1 VLIESTSFP
10 TKKPPDHANGQRAE
24 SQIPV
29 QGTIYVYRQTGPKS
43 RAIPGRILY
52 GAERI
57 IPRPGPRTARHP
69 DMVCVA
75 LISRGRG
82 FADSTDGQLAETM
95 AVSLATVKRSLL
107 RLERSGWIYRE
118 QVDSRRVIAL
128 IPDAHADQ
136 DLRLRVL
143 S

>member
-1 VLIESTSFP
+1 MVPNGLFLDQALEPQDTRTWCVL
-10 TKKPPDHANGQRAE
+10 H
-24 SQIPV
+24 
-29 QGTIYVYRQTGPKS
+29 
-43 RAIPGRILY
+43 
-52 GAERI
+52 
-57 IPRPGPRTARHP
+57 
-69 DMVCVA
+69 